1 LRLLYD
7 SSDSDFMP
15 KSYVLMLLQ
24 YGMQIPTKVTSQI
37 GCEPFKISQQSM
49 MLQNGWLRERDL
61 LQNDPRFRFLGPWDT
76 HSVKFQ
82 RGSDMNW

>member
-1 LRLLYD
+1 
-7 SSDSDFMP
+7 
-15 KSYVLMLLQ
+15 
-24 YGMQIPTKVTSQI
+24 
-37 GCEPFKISQQSM
+37 M

-82 RGSDMNW
+82 RGYDMNW